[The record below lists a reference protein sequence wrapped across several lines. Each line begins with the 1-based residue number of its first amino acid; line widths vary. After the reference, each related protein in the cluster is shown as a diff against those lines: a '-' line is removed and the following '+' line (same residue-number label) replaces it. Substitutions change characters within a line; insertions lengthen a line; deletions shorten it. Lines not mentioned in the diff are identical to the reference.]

1 MAKLKLQLKYLYVKT
16 VAQSHHN
23 KTGVMNINVMLKPHD
38 DGFKFESAVYL
49 FQRNT
54 CNVLLTLDQANHK
67 FCLYTC

>member
-23 KTGVMNINVMLKPHD
+23 KTMNINVMLKPHD